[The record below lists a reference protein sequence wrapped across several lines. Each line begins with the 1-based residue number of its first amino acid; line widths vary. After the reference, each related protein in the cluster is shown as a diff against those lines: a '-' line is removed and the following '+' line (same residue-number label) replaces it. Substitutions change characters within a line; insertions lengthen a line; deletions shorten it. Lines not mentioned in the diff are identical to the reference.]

1 MCEIKNCVFK
11 IPSINI
17 LNREFEETDDSG
29 KFIQKHSIK
38 IKLSIG
44 KDRWARLVRT
54 VKIVT
59 RFCQCCLALNLI
71 RTGFDTVWQ
80 STDRG
85 TDRLSTSLLAL
96 ILPGFIGN
104 VEQNLWH
111 AKNILHAPPPF
122 FDSQINIIFKNHIHR
137 VWVLQFFQYTLIR
150 LYYIFYI
157 TLLKKMI
164 TLPKI
169 IKCFSTKLKSQGD

>member
-17 LNREFEETDDSG
+17 LNREYEETDDSG

-44 KDRWARLVRT
+44 KDRWARLVRIHLIT

-85 TDRLSTSLLAL
+85 TDRPLSINIARTYRQCGTKSLACKK
-96 ILPGFIGN
+96 
-104 VEQNLWH
+104 H
-111 AKNILHAPPPF
+111 F
-122 FDSQINIIFKNHIHR
+122 FDAPINIIFNNHIQLSLSASILS
-137 VWVLQFFQYTLIR
+137 V
-150 LYYIFYI
+150 YID
-157 TLLKKMI
+157 
-164 TLPKI
+164 KI
-169 IKCFSTKLKSQGD
+169 ILYFLYPP

>member
-17 LNREFEETDDSG
+17 LNREYEETDDSG

-44 KDRWARLVRT
+44 KDRWARLVRIHLIT

-111 AKNILHAPPPF
+111 AKNILHAPLF
-122 FDSQINIIFKNHIHR
+122 FDVPINIIFNSHIHR

-157 TLLKKMI
+157 LLKKNDHI
-164 TLPKI
+164 TKI
-169 IKCFSTKLKSQGD
+169 N